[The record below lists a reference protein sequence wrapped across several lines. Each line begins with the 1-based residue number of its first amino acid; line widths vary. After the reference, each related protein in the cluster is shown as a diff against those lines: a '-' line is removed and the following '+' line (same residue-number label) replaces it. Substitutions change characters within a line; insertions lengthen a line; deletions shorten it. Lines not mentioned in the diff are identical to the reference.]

1 MENGSSTKNTPE
13 ALLEQEGQG
22 ATESRA
28 GLNLA
33 PLEKSVRLGDL
44 AYEAMKDRLIR
55 GAFEPGRKLTVRAVA
70 EALGVSS
77 TPARDALNRLATEG
91 ALVYS
96 GPKTVI
102 VPYLTLDALEEV
114 TAMRLALEGVA
125 AERGAANSPP
135 ALADQL
141 EKMQVTINKALE
153 SRRYADVLWTNKEFH
168 FAVYKNCGM
177 HYLLSTIEALW
188 LRIGPSFH
196 DLYPEFAIQK
206 HGVHN
211 HQVVMDSLREG
222 DSRGVRAAFENDI
235 RDGYRRLKQAIRAR
249 AETEGQRG

>member
-1 MENGSSTKNTPE
+1 MGSIVGDENSDGIILETPDQGPE
-13 ALLEQEGQG
+13 EGG
-22 ATESRA
+22 GR
-28 GLNLA
+28 LDLA
-33 PLEKSVRLGDL
+33 PLEKNVRLGDL

-77 TPARDALNRLATEG
+77 TPARDALNRLAAEG
-91 ALVYS
+91 SLVYS

-102 VPYLTLDALEEV
+102 VPYLTIDKLEEI
-114 TAMRLALEGVA
+114 TAMRLALEGLA

-135 ALADQL
+135 ALADAL
-141 EKMQVTINKALE
+141 ERMQSTIGKALE
-153 SRRYADVLWTNKEFH
+153 TQRYAEVLWTNKEFH
-168 FAVYKNCGM
+168 FAVYKRCGM
-177 HYLLSTIEALW
+177 PHLLSTIETLW

-206 HGVHN
+206 YGVHN
-211 HQVVMDSLREG
+211 HQVVMESLREG
-222 DSRGVRAAFENDI
+222 DAQGVRAAFENDI

-249 AETEGQRG
+249 SP